1 MNENISH
8 NFISESSNER
18 YSKSQ
23 LDEILN
29 KTMDFKKSQEDFL
42 RVKQE
47 NARVRFEIEKHK
59 HEAKR
64 YNKMQLEIEHLTF
77 KLSKVLL

>member
-1 MNENISH
+1 
-8 NFISESSNER
+8 
-18 YSKSQ
+18 
-23 LDEILN
+23 
-29 KTMDFKKSQEDFL
+29 MDFKKSQEDFL

-64 YNKMQLEIEHLTF
+64 YNKMQLEIEHLTSKLGNVTLF
-77 KLSKVLL
+77 KMGNNTVRRVTLG